1 MVNISN
7 ISVTDQDVK
16 DWWEVFLASN
26 HESAVSTGLVKKD
39 GSTIFL
45 YAQDE
50 RDIPSSRTPL
60 RGIVDLKAENA
71 NKVQKIIWPVITT
84 AAETTNF
91 AAFETAVAEGAYSYV
106 RPYVRQYDVSHD
118 GHLVAIPFSRVAA
131 TAASGDEPNYDG
143 LWCCISTADVSNGDT
158 IEFGSRGT
166 RDFTAKAIWEI
177 DI

>member
-1 MVNISN
+1 MVNDSN
-7 ISVTDQDVK
+7 CSVTDQDVI
-16 DWWEVFLASN
+16 DWWAAFLASD
-26 HESAVSTGLVKKD
+26 HESDVRTGLVKKD

-45 YAQDE
+45 YAQGE
-50 RDIPSSRTPL
+50 RDLPSSRTPL
-60 RGIVDLKAENA
+60 RGIVDLTAGNA
-71 NKVQKIIWPVITT
+71 SKVQKIIWPVITT
-84 AAETTNF
+84 AAETPEF
-91 AAFETAVAEGAYSYV
+91 AAFETAVTEGAYSYI

-166 RDFTAKAIWEI
+166 RDFTAKAIWKTNK
-177 DI
+177 